1 MQENMNLVIAIV
13 NRGFADEAM
22 DAARAAGATGGTVLL
37 TRGSGDGNDAKFYE
51 ITIHHE
57 KELLLILAKADIRK
71 AIMQAIA
78 DRVGLKTPAQGIAF
92 SVPVNST
99 VGLTGMGDDED
110 DD

>member
-1 MQENMNLVIAIV
+1 MQDNMNLILAVV

-37 TRGSGDGNDAKFYE
+37 TRGAGDGNDAKFYE

-57 KELLLILAKADIRK
+57 KEMLMILSKAEERK
-71 AIMQAIA
+71 AIMQAIV
-78 DRVGLKTPAQGIAF
+78 DRVGPKTQAQGIAF

-99 VGLTGMGDDED
+99 IGLAGKGDED
-110 DD
+110 ED